1 MPKKGLH
8 LFFRTEG
15 SESDSSSGD
24 DDDEE
29 EEEAGDEG
37 GGGGEEGGGGGEV
50 EWTPSGPQRALGD
63 WEKYTTVSGSCSA
76 SIQLLILY
84 VCSHSGYR
92 LQADGQDGIY
102 CWVSIK

>member
-8 LFFRTEG
+8 LFFHAEG

-29 EEEAGDEG
+29 EEEEA
-37 GGGGEEGGGGGEV
+37 GEEGGGGGEV

-92 LQADGQDGIY
+92 LQADGQDGIC

>member
-24 DDDEE
+24 DDDDEE
-29 EEEAGDEG
+29 VEEEAG
-37 GGGGEEGGGGGEV
+37 EEGGRGREV

-63 WEKYTTVSGSCSA
+63 WEKYTTVSSSSV
-76 SIQLLILY
+76 SIQLLIYIVYMYIPIQGIGSKLMAKMGY
-84 VCSHSGYR
+84 VVG
-92 LQADGQDGIY
+92 
-102 CWVSIK
+102 